1 MAAIRSHVVTYG
13 STYELP
19 AKVLQTG
26 WSKADPD
33 FVDRMQEKLDEA
45 FKEEAG
51 ALMKVLQNGSFQE
64 LMRIIPDVRELQD
77 VVEIRSS
84 MFEKPGCQNAQA
96 LIVGIHRFPHPDDEQ
111 KVEQWY
117 LDTNRK
123 IFDKEFVDSPFAL
136 HLMYHQGNTGVQE
149 VVFDYAFK
157 DGRRQQE
164 GEDAAAKRPCQEQQ
178 EGEDAAAKRHCSLPA
193 SVMARRETT
202 QA

>member
-1 MAAIRSHVVTYG
+1 MDIRSHVVTYG
-13 STYELP
+13 SKYEPP
-19 AKVLQTG
+19 ARLLQTE
-26 WSKADPD
+26 WFKADHD
-33 FVDRMQEKLDEA
+33 FVKRMQEKLDEA
-45 FKEEAG
+45 CREETG

-77 VVEIRSS
+77 VVKIRSS

-96 LIVGIHRFPHPDDEQ
+96 LIVGIHRLPQPDDEH

-117 LDTNRK
+117 LDTNKK
-123 IFDKEFVDSPFAL
+123 IFDEEWLDCPFAL
-136 HLMYHQGNTGVQE
+136 HLMYQPGDTGVQE

-178 EGEDAAAKRHCSLPA
+178 EDSGETP
-193 SVMARRETT
+193 
-202 QA
+202 